1 MRLKLVQKSPGNFA
15 ATLPAGQPGVWQVHE
30 GGLNAAAAQA
40 AENALEYQDL
50 AATAAGLR
58 PLSRAVVW
66 LGQNPAPDLAPTLQR
81 RFASAVI
88 GTRDVPLLPPLPAM
102 LAVLALLAAAW
113 WRERG

>member
-1 MRLKLVQKSPGNFA
+1 M
-15 ATLPAGQPGVWQVHE
+15 
-30 GGLNAAAAQA
+30 
-40 AENALEYQDL
+40 
-50 AATAAGLR
+50 
-58 PLSRAVVW
+58 
-66 LGQNPAPDLAPTLQR
+66 LQR